1 MQDYLLTHLY
11 WISLFA
17 SICALLFAYVQAK
30 KVLNS
35 DEGTDRMKEI
45 SRFVRTGAAAF
56 LKRQYRTVIIFFA
69 VMFLVLC
76 GMAAAGKLTWY
87 VPFAFI
93 TGGFFSG
100 LSGYIGMSI
109 ATRANNR
116 TACAAQ
122 QSLNKGLRVAFS
134 AGSVMGFTV
143 VGLGLLDISLW
154 YALLDLVF
162 HETLENITAA
172 MVTFGMGASSMALF
186 ARVGG
191 GIFTKAADVGADLV
205 GKVEAGIPE
214 DDPRNPAVIADNVG
228 DNVGDVAGMGSDLY
242 EA

>member
-1 MQDYLLTHLY
+1 MQDYLLSHLY

-17 SICALLFAYVQAK
+17 SICALLFAYAQAK

-35 DEGTDRMKEI
+35 DEGTDRMKQI
-45 SRFVRTGAAAF
+45 SQFVRTGASAF
-56 LKRQYRTVIIFFA
+56 LKRQYRTVLIFFV
-69 VMFLVLC
+69 VMFCVLC
-76 GMAAAGKLTWY
+76 GMAAAHKLTWY

-100 LSGYIGMSI
+100 LSGFIGMSI
-109 ATRANNR
+109 ATRANDR

-122 QSLNKGLRVAFS
+122 ESLNKGLRVAFS

-214 DDPRNPAVIADNVG
+214 LFGRIEIFLVNK
-228 DNVGDVAGMGSDLY
+228 VA
-242 EA
+242 

>member
-1 MQDYLLTHLY
+1 MQDYLLSHLY

-17 SICALLFAYVQAK
+17 SICALIFAYVQAK

-56 LKRQYRTVIIFFA
+56 LKRQYRTVIIFFI
-69 VMFLVLC
+69 VMFCVLC
-76 GMAAAGKLTWY
+76 GMAAAHKLTWY

-109 ATRANNR
+109 ATRANDR

-172 MVTFGMGASSMALF
+172 MVTFGMGASSSQ
-186 ARVGG
+186 
-191 GIFTKAADVGADLV
+191 IT
-205 GKVEAGIPE
+205 
-214 DDPRNPAVIADNVG
+214 
-228 DNVGDVAGMGSDLY
+228 
-242 EA
+242 